1 VFSWSSYPFLRLSLL
16 FAVGV
21 HISSLIDLKLIILI
35 SLLSISILSILV
47 FRNVK
52 IQSLFILISI
62 LALAVLAKKSKNS
75 NEYKEIG
82 DYQGDYVFEVLE
94 KQKSSENFTS
104 YEVEVFFMDQIENE
118 QNHGKAIIYI
128 TKNDTNSIV
137 NAGSIYAVSGHLVLP
152 ANSKNPYQFDYRE
165 YLKQDGVYWQS
176 FIEFSDLILLDTITL
191 KSDFNLQKEAN
202 KLRNFV
208 THAFEVSFNS
218 AREFNVIRAML
229 IGDKSGFDQE
239 LKVSYSKAGILHI
252 LAISGLHIG
261 IIYSILV
268 NLFGFLDKLKLTL
281 LRLIIVSFILLGFA
295 FITGFT
301 PSVVRAVIMMVIYS
315 LVSVVNRK
323 SHPLNSLG
331 IAALILLVIDPSN
344 LYNLGFQL
352 SFAAVFGILVI
363 YPIISDIFHPAN
375 RILDLLWKLTC
386 VSASAQIATL
396 PISLY
401 YFHQFPNYF
410 LIYNLIAIPGAYL
423 ILVGGLIFILL
434 YLIKFPLIEEF
445 NKILELIVYYFN
457 ELIMTI
463 NSLPGNQI
471 KGIYFHEI
479 YVFSIYIIG
488 ILFLSGIYYR
498 SAYSIKIS
506 FYLMLFVL
514 GYSFF
519 EEHEYKKKT
528 GMIAYSV
535 DKATILDFYYDR
547 QYIPFKLP
555 AQNISEFDL
564 NNKILPFRLNQQL
577 SKSKQSFFVDS
588 LFFYSPP
595 FLVGEY
601 FGKKIGI
608 LIDHI
613 REYEFE
619 KKVKLDVLI
628 VTGNNFSSIED
639 INRHIQYEEIVISG
653 DVPKWLL
660 KEINESS
667 DQRMHDL
674 NSVGFWQ
681 MELSNL

>member
-1 VFSWSSYPFLRLSLL
+1 MFNWSSYPFLRISLL

-21 HISSLIDLKLIILI
+21 HISNLVDVDLIILV
-35 SLLSISILSILV
+35 SLFCIAILSLV
-47 FRNVK
+47 VVRNVK

-62 LALAVLAKKSKNS
+62 LSLASLADKSKKSTGNNKM
-75 NEYKEIG
+75 G
-82 DYQGDYVFEVLE
+82 DYHGDYLFEVIE

-104 YEVEVFFMDQIENE
+104 YKVEVYFIDQVENE

-128 TKNDTNSIV
+128 WKNDTNSIV
-137 NAGSIYAVSGHLVLP
+137 NVGSIYAVSGQLDLP
-152 ANSKNPYQFDYRE
+152 AKSKNPYQFDYRK
-165 YLKQDGVYWQS
+165 YLKQEGVYWQS
-176 FIEFSDLILLDTITL
+176 FIEFSDLILLDSITL
-191 KSDFNLQKEAN
+191 KSDFNLQNVAN
-202 KLRNFV
+202 RVRNFMN
-208 THAFEVSFNS
+208 HAFEVSFIS
-218 AREFNVIRAML
+218 AREINVIRAML

-239 LKVSYSKAGILHI
+239 LKGAYSKAGILHI

-261 IIYSILV
+261 IIYSILI
-268 NLFGFLDKLKLTL
+268 NLFGFLDKLKLTI
-281 LRLIIVSFILLGFA
+281 LRIIIVSVILLGFA
-295 FITGFT
+295 FITGFS

-315 LVSVVNRK
+315 LISIVNRK

-331 IAALILLVIDPSN
+331 IAALILLTFDPSN

-363 YPIISDIFHPAN
+363 YPLISDVFHPSN
-375 RILDLLWKLTC
+375 KMLDLIWKLTC
-386 VSASAQIATL
+386 VSLSAQIATL

-410 LIYNLIAIPGAYL
+410 ILYNLIAIPGAYV
-423 ILVGGLIFILL
+423 ILVGGLTFIFL
-434 YLIKFPLIEEF
+434 YLIKFPFIEEF
-445 NKILELIVYYFN
+445 IKFLELVVYHFN

-471 KGIYFHEI
+471 NGIYFHEL

-488 ILFLSGIYYR
+488 ILFLSGIYFR

-506 FYLMLFVL
+506 FCLMLFAV

-519 EEHEYKKKT
+519 KQYENKNKT

-535 DKATILDFYYDR
+535 DNATIVDFYYDG

-555 AQNISEFDL
+555 GQHISEFDL
-564 NNKILPFRLNQQL
+564 NNKILPYRLNQRL
-577 SKSKQSFFVDS
+577 SESKQSFFLDS
-588 LFFYSPP
+588 LFLYSPP
-595 FLVGEY
+595 FLAGEY

-608 LIDHI
+608 LIDQI
-613 REYEFE
+613 QGFEFE

-628 VTGNNFSSIED
+628 VTGNNFYSIED
-639 INRHIQYEEIVISG
+639 INQNILYEEIIVSG

-660 KEINESS
+660 KEINKSS
-667 DQRMHDL
+667 DQRIHILD
-674 NSVGFWQ
+674 SDGFWQ